1 MGGTLIGIDGAM
13 SLLADP
19 DSDLLDVRQE
29 RRASEEGN
37 DEGGSNGRSSDDEE
51 ESRVPGRLLES
62 EEDYL
67 EAIQADEE
75 LPDSIPGVLVSA
87 SIDSDHWLSAG
98 VAETLRVLVRGRA
111 VYQPITLDKGVNVA
125 TFDGPDDLLASGYLW
140 EENRKQL
147 AHKPFVIIQPRQRG
161 FVIGFTADPNFRAF
175 ADGLNVLFMNAVFR
189 APMHARP
196 LAATASSR

>member
-1 MGGTLIGIDGAM
+1 MRKATTKA
-13 SLLADP
+13 AAAV
-19 DSDLLDVRQE
+19 VRQTT
-29 RRASEEGN
+29 RR
-37 DEGGSNGRSSDDEE
+37 
-51 ESRVPGRLLES
+51 
-62 EEDYL
+62 
-67 EAIQADEE
+67 
-75 LPDSIPGVLVSA
+75 
-87 SIDSDHWLSAG
+87 
-98 VAETLRVLVRGRA
+98 RA
-111 VYQPITLDKGVNVA
+111 VYPGVCSSPRRTISRPSRPTRNCQTRFRVCSSARPSTPITGSVRVSRRRFESWCGVVPSTSRSRSTRA
-125 TFDGPDDLLASGYLW
+125 PTSTTFDGPDDLLASGYLW